1 MGMNERELELLT
13 QYESDLI
20 RTLDLSYL
28 MPYLTKSRLL
38 SSNDADALTKSELTR
53 QDSIKK
59 FLSILKTKGQTAF
72 SLFMNAL
79 RDEKEHLGH
88 ASLHRMLSNANPDG
102 YAHDWLYTREPSTT
116 RMREPRPSTGMTHS
130 LSGHSL
136 CSCSGSE
143 VSHFSPL
150 GSSAGASS
158 IGSEAL
164 SNGLASV
171 QSELSSI
178 KNQIA
183 DNSKKVTDNFK
194 MMGELTNELKK
205 VNTALQKTSPSRND
219 STLPRR
225 RPSLARLGKFNSFS
239 QSFDSFKQNTKPSTK
254 RAQSTAAHPAPI
266 QITKMVSFNIANYN
280 AW

>member
-1 MGMNERELELLT
+1 
-13 QYESDLI
+13 
-20 RTLDLSYL
+20 
-28 MPYLTKSRLL
+28 
-38 SSNDADALTKSELTR
+38 
-53 QDSIKK
+53 
-59 FLSILKTKGQTAF
+59 
-72 SLFMNAL
+72 
-79 RDEKEHLGH
+79 
-88 ASLHRMLSNANPDG
+88 
-102 YAHDWLYTREPSTT
+102 
-116 RMREPRPSTGMTHS
+116 MTHS

-164 SNGLASV
+164 SNGLGV

-254 RAQSTAAHPAPI
+254 RAQSTAAHPAPN